1 LAQALSWTATWAI
14 RVDVGR
20 GYAVFGST
28 GALVFAAIT
37 GLAIYVC
44 SAAGPAN
51 LEPANGATNQRK
63 GQLRMTDNGELHVV
77 FGTGPVGMSVM
88 ETLMQTSGRRIRL
101 VNRSGKASVPDGIE
115 VLGGDATDEAFA
127 REASEGASVVYFA
140 LNPPYDKWPELFPPL
155 QAGVLGGAAS
165 AGAKLVAMENLY
177 MYGPTDGRPLT
188 EDLPYA
194 PNTRKGAVRAR
205 MSEQLIEA
213 HRSGRVRVAIGRA
226 SDYFG
231 PRVLVSSA
239 GEQVFGRA
247 VRGKS
252 AQVAGDPDQP
262 HTYTYAPD
270 VGRGLII
277 LGERE
282 EALGQAWH
290 LPSPETVTTRRFVEM
305 IFEEVGKPARVQA
318 APKILLR
325 AMGLFNPGMR
335 EIIEML
341 YEFEEP
347 FVVDHS
353 KFEQAFGEHV
363 TPLSEAIQRTVRWYR
378 EQ

>member
-1 LAQALSWTATWAI
+1 
-14 RVDVGR
+14 
-20 GYAVFGST
+20 
-28 GALVFAAIT
+28 
-37 GLAIYVC
+37 
-44 SAAGPAN
+44 
-51 LEPANGATNQRK
+51 
-63 GQLRMTDNGELHVV
+63 MTDNEELHVV
-77 FGTGPVGMSVM
+77 FGTGAVGMSVM
-88 ETLMQTSGRRIRL
+88 DELIQRGRRRVRM
-101 VNRSGKASVPDGIE
+101 VNRSGRASVPDGVE
-115 VLGGDATDEAFA
+115 VVGGDATDEAFA

-155 QAGVLGGAAS
+155 QAGVIEGAAS
-165 AGAKLVAMENLY
+165 AGAKLIAMENLY

-194 PNTRKGAVRAR
+194 PNTRKGSVRAM
-205 MSEQLIEA
+205 MSEELMEA
-213 HRSGRVRVAIGRA
+213 HTSGRVRVAIGRA

-231 PRVLVSSA
+231 PRVLVSAA

-247 VRGKS
+247 VEGKS
-252 AQVAGDPDQP
+252 AQLAGDPDQP

-270 VGRGLII
+270 VGKGLVI

-290 LPSPETVTTRRFVEM
+290 LPSPETLTTRQFVEM

-325 AMGLFNPGMR
+325 AIGLFNPGIR
-335 EIIEML
+335 ETIEML

-347 FVVDHS
+347 FVVDYS
-353 KFEQAFGEHV
+353 KFEEAFGEQA
-363 TPLSEAIQRTVRWYR
+363 TPLRESIRGTVRWYR
-378 EQ
+378 EERPAGT